1 MIRKANIAD
10 AEAIATIHV
19 RTWQTAYAEIFPAEF
34 LANLSVEKRIVAWRE
49 QLADNPNTTFIAE
62 ENGLVT
68 GWVSGGLS
76 VDVDASGEAE
86 VQAIYVLPEY
96 WDKGVGGDLMQA
108 IERAL
113 PPSHSTTLW
122 VLRDNQ
128 RALRF
133 YEKLGYLADG
143 AQEELE
149 RGDVKRWKIR
159 LRKQLSPSVVSATA
173 TTA

>member
-1 MIRKANIAD
+1 MIRRANIAD

-19 RTWQTAYAEIFPAEF
+19 RSWQTAYAEIFPAEF
-34 LANLSVEKRIVAWRE
+34 LANLSVEKRVVAWRA
-49 QLADNPNTTFIAE
+49 QLADNPGTTFIAE

-76 VDVDASGEAE
+76 ADADALGESE

-96 WDKGVGGDLMQA
+96 WDKGVGGELMQA
-108 IERAL
+108 IEQAL
-113 PPSHSTTLW
+113 PPSPGTTLW

-133 YEKLGYLADG
+133 YEKLGYTADG

-149 RGDVKRWKIR
+149 RGGVKRWKIR
-159 LRKQLSPSVVSATA
+159 LRKHATDPA
-173 TTA
+173 VA

>member
-1 MIRKANIAD
+1 MIRKATVAD

-34 LANLSVEKRIVAWRE
+34 LANLSVERRVAAWRE
-49 QLADNPNTTFIAE
+49 QLANNPGLTFIAE

-76 VDVDASGEAE
+76 IDADAVGASE

-96 WDKGVGGDLMQA
+96 WDKGVGGELMRA
-108 IERAL
+108 IEQAL
-113 PPSHSTTLW
+113 PPSHSTILW

-133 YEKLGYLADG
+133 YEKLGYKADG
-143 AQEELE
+143 AEEELE
-149 RGDVKRWKIR
+149 RGGVKRWKIR
-159 LRKQLSPSVVSATA
+159 LRKKLALA
-173 TTA
+173 A

>member
-1 MIRKANIAD
+1 MIRRANIAD

-34 LANLSVEKRIVAWRE
+34 LANLSVEKRVAAWRE
-49 QLADNPNTTFIAE
+49 QLTDNPAATFIAE

-76 VDVDASGEAE
+76 VDADATGESE

-96 WDKGVGGDLMQA
+96 WDKGVGADLMQA
-108 IERAL
+108 IEQAL
-113 PPSHSTTLW
+113 PPSHGTTLW

-149 RGDVKRWKIR
+149 RGGVKRWKIR
-159 LRKQLSPSVVSATA
+159 LRKHLSASAVA
-173 TTA
+173 

>member
-1 MIRKANIAD
+1 MIRKATVAD

-19 RTWQTAYAEIFPAEF
+19 RAWQTAYAEIFPAEF
-34 LANLSVEKRIVAWRE
+34 LANLSLERRIAAWRE
-49 QLADNPNTTFIAE
+49 QLENNPGLTFIAE

-76 VDVDASGEAE
+76 IDADAAGVSE

-96 WDKGVGGDLMQA
+96 WDKGVGAELMQT
-108 IERAL
+108 IEQAL
-113 PPSHSTTLW
+113 PPLHTTTLW

-133 YEKLGYLADG
+133 YEKLGYTADG
-143 AQEELE
+143 AEEELE
-149 RGDVKRWKIR
+149 RGGVKRWKIR
-159 LRKQLSPSVVSATA
+159 LRKRLAVAA
-173 TTA
+173 